1 MSEQNYDQSGMG
13 QGQMDNL
20 RQQAEGRADDAIDQS
35 ADKVPGGEQHA
46 QQAKDA
52 AASGLD
58 RVQQEADNRMGD
70 AGGLGDML
78 GGDQS
83 SQSNP

>member
-1 MSEQNYDQSGMG
+1 MSDQNYDQGGMG

-20 RQQAEGRADDAIDQS
+20 RQQAEGRVDDAIDQS

-58 RVQQEADNRMGD
+58 RAQQEAENRMGD

-78 GGDQS
+78 GGDKAD
-83 SQSNP
+83 QSNP